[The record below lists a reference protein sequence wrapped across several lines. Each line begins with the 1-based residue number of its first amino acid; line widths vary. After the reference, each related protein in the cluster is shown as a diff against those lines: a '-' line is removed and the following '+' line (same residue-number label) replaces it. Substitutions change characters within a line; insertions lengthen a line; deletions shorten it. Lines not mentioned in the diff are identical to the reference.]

1 MSVRVIVR
9 EAGVSDSPTDLALLD
24 DGERA
29 RAERKRQATPFVTGH
44 ALVRRVLGELLD
56 RDPATLVFERRC
68 TTCDSVKHGKPHLV
82 GTPGWHF
89 SLSYTPDVAVV
100 AVAQGV
106 DVGVDVEDLTDADFE
121 GFAGATLARDEAPGF
136 ADLTGHDLLVAR
148 PGVGAQGGGA
158 QGDRPR
164 PGRRPVGGPRLRT
177 ARVPR
182 ARRLASRR
190 APAVSDLDR
199 RRGAVCRGPP
209 RRRGGTDRGAARGRR
224 QPLGALD
231 GSGELAA
238 AGRHRVQQHPLAP
251 KDAGSATWLSCR

>member
-1 MSVRVIVR
+1 MIETMSVRVIVR

-148 PGVGAQGGGA
+148 ARVWARKEAVLKATGHGLVVDPSEVLVSGPLEPPALVDWRADA
-158 QGDRPR
+158 PR
-164 PGRRPVGGPRLRT
+164 PSAISIADVALPAGDHRAAVAALTAEPLEVVVGPSVR
-177 ARVPR
+177 
-182 ARRLASRR
+182 
-190 APAVSDLDR
+190 
-199 RRGAVCRGPP
+199 
-209 RRRGGTDRGAARGRR
+209 
-224 QPLGALD
+224 
-231 GSGELAA
+231 
-238 AGRHRVQQHPLAP
+238 
-251 KDAGSATWLSCR
+251 

>member
-1 MSVRVIVR
+1 MIETMSVRVIVR

-82 GTPGWHF
+82 DTPGWHF

-106 DVGVDVEDLTDADFE
+106 EVGVDVEDLTDADFE

-148 PGVGAQGGGA
+148 ARVWARKEAVLKATGHGLVVDPSEVLVSGPLEPPALVDWRA
-158 QGDRPR
+158 DEPR
-164 PGRRPVGGPRLRT
+164 PSAISIADVALSAGDHRAAVAALTAEPLEVVVGPSVR
-177 ARVPR
+177 
-182 ARRLASRR
+182 
-190 APAVSDLDR
+190 
-199 RRGAVCRGPP
+199 
-209 RRRGGTDRGAARGRR
+209 
-224 QPLGALD
+224 
-231 GSGELAA
+231 
-238 AGRHRVQQHPLAP
+238 
-251 KDAGSATWLSCR
+251 

>member
-1 MSVRVIVR
+1 MIETMSVRVIVR
-9 EAGVSDSPTDLALLD
+9 EAVVSDSPVDLALLD

-56 RDPATLVFERRC
+56 RDPATLAFERRC

-106 DVGVDVEDLTDADFE
+106 DVGIDVEDLTDADFE

-136 ADLTGHDLLVAR
+136 ADLTGHDLLVAGA
-148 PGVGAQGGGA
+148 PGGGGA
-158 QGDRPR
+158 LAVGGRAAPSVPASLLLGRWPRPR
-164 PGRRPVGGPRLRT
+164 PRRSWSGPPSR
-177 ARVPR
+177 
-182 ARRLASRR
+182 RR
-190 APAVSDLDR
+190 APGR
-199 RRGAVCRGPP
+199 RAP
-209 RRRGGTDRGAARGRR
+209 RR
-224 QPLGALD
+224 
-231 GSGELAA
+231 
-238 AGRHRVQQHPLAP
+238 
-251 KDAGSATWLSCR
+251 

>member
-1 MSVRVIVR
+1 MIETMSVRVIVR

-148 PGVGAQGGGA
+148 ARVWARKEAVLKATGHGLVVDPSEVLVSGPLELPALVDWRADA
-158 QGDRPR
+158 PR
-164 PGRRPVGGPRLRT
+164 PSAISIADVALSAGDHRAAVAALT
-177 ARVPR
+177 AEPLEVV
-182 ARRLASRR
+182 
-190 APAVSDLDR
+190 VSPSVR
-199 RRGAVCRGPP
+199 
-209 RRRGGTDRGAARGRR
+209 
-224 QPLGALD
+224 
-231 GSGELAA
+231 
-238 AGRHRVQQHPLAP
+238 
-251 KDAGSATWLSCR
+251 